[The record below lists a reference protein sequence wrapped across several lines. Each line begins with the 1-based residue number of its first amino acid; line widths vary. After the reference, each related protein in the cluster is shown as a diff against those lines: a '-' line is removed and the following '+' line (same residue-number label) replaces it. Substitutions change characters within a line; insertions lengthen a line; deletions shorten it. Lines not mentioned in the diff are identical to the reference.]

1 MARKTSV
8 SARTRKVARRKIAHR
23 KTLPRKTLPRKIV
36 PQTARQPARRRTGG
50 AGETALAMFAHEIRT
65 ALTGILALGELLS
78 MADLA
83 PREREW
89 AGAIKGTAEHLA
101 ALTTLVVEAAKAKSA
116 RLNLRRDA
124 FDLRLFVDAIAAS
137 LAGRATA
144 KGLRADVTVAA
155 DLPPRVRGDAVRLRG
170 ALENLIDNAVKFT
183 DRGTVGLE
191 VGFEA
196 APRRRVRLVF
206 TVSDTGIG
214 LDAAAVKRLFRPYAQ
229 ASADVGRLYGGAGLG
244 LVAVRR
250 IARAMGGD
258 LTIASAPGAGSRFRL
273 DVVVPRAP
281 AVASVGSRGTMRTA
295 ANSAPPHLRILCA
308 EDNPFGRVI
317 LDTILGELGHRAEFA
332 VGGEAAVAAVAREA
346 YDAVLMDVT
355 MPQLDGLA
363 AARRIRKLPGRAG
376 SIPIIGISGRAAPGD
391 EAKALAAGM
400 NLYLRKPV
408 SPKMLAAALDKAWP
422 GGEAQAGRRSVIA

>member
-1 MARKTSV
+1 MARKTST
-8 SARTRKVARRKIAHR
+8 SARTRKVVRRKTARAKTVRR
-23 KTLPRKTLPRKIV
+23 KTMRK
-36 PQTARQPARRRTGG
+36 PATRRAGG

-89 AGAIKGTAEHLA
+89 ASAVKGTAEHLA
-101 ALTTLVVEAAKAKSA
+101 ALTTLVVEAAKAKAA
-116 RLNLRRDA
+116 RLDLRRDA

-137 LAGRATA
+137 LAGRAAA
-144 KGLRADVTVAA
+144 KGLNANVTVAT
-155 DLPPRVRGDAVRLRG
+155 DLPQRVRGDAVRLRG

-191 VGFEA
+191 VGVEA
-196 APRRRVRLVF
+196 APRRQVRLVF

-214 LDAAAVKRLFRPYAQ
+214 LDRAAVKRLFRPYAQ
-229 ASADVGRLYGGAGLG
+229 ASPDVGRLYGGAGLG

-250 IARAMGGD
+250 LAKAMGGD

-273 DVVVPRAP
+273 DAVMPRAP
-281 AVASVGSRGTMRTA
+281 AVAPVRPTRTA
-295 ANSAPPHLRILCA
+295 TNHAAPHLRILCA

-332 VGGEAAVAAVAREA
+332 VGGEAAVAAVTREA

-363 AARRIRKLPGRAG
+363 AARRIRALPGRAG

-400 NLYLRKPV
+400 DLYLRKPL
-408 SPKMLAAALDKAWP
+408 SPKLLAAAIDETWREGKAQP
-422 GGEAQAGRRSVIA
+422 SRRSVIA